1 MTDFLVYFIET
12 LVLVLNLAIFGRAIM
27 SSPRISPAG
36 SDPLSAVL
44 FQITEPILKPVRQ
57 IMPSTGMLDLSP
69 LVALILLNVITYF
82 IWSVLSEP
90 TARPG

>member
-1 MTDFLVYFIET
+1 MNFLINFIEL

-27 SSPRISPAG
+27 SWISPAG

-57 IMPSTGMLDLSP
+57 IMPATGMIDLSP
-69 LVALILLNVITYF
+69 LVALILMNVIAYF
-82 IWSVLSEP
+82 LILP
-90 TARPG
+90 ALGR